1 MGRAAVKAR
10 LDNDE
15 MLARFVERVRVK
27 SPGLGE
33 DEVIFIAEMLRGDFV
48 RGVNDHLR
56 LFRQERNGLSVWRA
70 IRECVSA
77 GEPIPDVIAQKLAA
91 WAGNLE
97 NATNARE
104 MARALELS
112 GDEKNYKGAKHLNA
126 IEKRRAIASEVEL
139 VRNLYDLNKKAACEL
154 VAKNSRGKLTFDK
167 VQKDY
172 FAFFKKSTRRTAGHT
187 DLHAVM
193 KMFRGSD

>member
-1 MGRAAVKAR
+1 VKAR
-10 LDNDE
+10 LGSDE
-15 MLARFVERVRVK
+15 MLARFVDRVRVK
-27 SPGLGE
+27 SPGLAE
-33 DEVIFIAEMLRGDFV
+33 DEVIFISETLRGDFV
-48 RGVNDHLR
+48 RRVNDHLR

-70 IRECVSA
+70 IRECVTA

-91 WAGNLE
+91 WAGDLE
-97 NATNARE
+97 NATSSRE

-139 VRNLYDLNKKAACEL
+139 VRNLYGLTKKAACEL

-172 FAFFKKSTRRTAGHT
+172 FAFFKKPSRRTPEHAT
-187 DLHAVM
+187 LDAVM
-193 KMFRGSD
+193 KGFRGPL